1 MGMAGFEPAASRL
14 SAGCS
19 SQAKLHAL
27 EQTCEKH
34 THFEDAHLG
43 LLLVIGNQPAIKPD
57 GHLQNGYASRKF
69 AQGRVA

>member
-1 MGMAGFEPAASRL
+1 MVGMAGFEPATSRL

-43 LLLVIGNQPAIKPD
+43 LLLVIGNRRSHQGLATPAV
-57 GHLQNGYASRKF
+57 HSCRL
-69 AQGRVA
+69 

>member
-27 EQTCEKH
+27 EQTREKR
-34 THFEDAHLG
+34 THFEDAHLA
-43 LLLVIGNQPAIKPD
+43 LLLVDCQSEK
-57 GHLQNGYASRKF
+57 S
-69 AQGRVA
+69 